1 MRDIDRVPAAGEP
14 PRRTLDQRLPRRG
27 RRLSDPA
34 APPPSGLEGHGR
46 EGVDASIQDGKR
58 CGTLDVRV

>member
-14 PRRTLDQRLPRRG
+14 PRRTLDQRSPRRG
-27 RRLSDPA
+27 RRLSDPDA
-34 APPPSGLEGHGR
+34 TPPLGLEGPGW
-46 EGVDASIQDGKR
+46 EDVDASIQDGKG